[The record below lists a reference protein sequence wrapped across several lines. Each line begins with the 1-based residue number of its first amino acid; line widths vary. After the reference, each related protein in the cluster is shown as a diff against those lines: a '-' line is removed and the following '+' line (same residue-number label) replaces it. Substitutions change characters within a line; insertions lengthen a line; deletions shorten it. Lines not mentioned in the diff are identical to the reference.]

1 MERFDFVN
9 RANAEYIDRLYEQY
23 QRDPRSL
30 DATWQAYFSGFEYAG
45 GRNAPAPKQTHSAGT
60 AGGPGPTSRDGL
72 SGNASIGIFDLV
84 HSYRELGH
92 FIADLDPL
100 GHNRASH
107 PLLELGEFNLTP
119 SDLDRTVGSGSF
131 LGQTDGSLR
140 DLIDKLRETY
150 CRTLGV
156 QYMEIS
162 DKAQRDWLAQ
172 RMEPILNKPN
182 FSPEES
188 RAILFQLVAA
198 EEFERFLHTRFVG
211 QKRFSLE
218 GAESLIPMINV
229 IADDGA
235 ALGVEE
241 FCLGMA
247 HRGRL
252 NVLAHVLN
260 KPYEVIFSEFRG
272 TIVHQEQEGDGDVKY
287 HLGYANDRPT
297 PQGRSLHLGLSP
309 NPSHLELICPVA
321 TGIVRAK
328 QVARG
333 DQAQVRVVPL
343 LIHGDASFTGQG
355 IVFETLNLSELPG
368 FRAGGTVHVIVNN
381 QIGFTTPPGEAR
393 FTPYPT
399 DVAKMIQAPI
409 FHVNG
414 DDPEAV
420 VWASKLA
427 IAFRQQFKCDVM
439 IELMCYRR
447 HGHNEVDEPA
457 FTQPVMYKEI
467 GSHRTTR
474 ELYAERL
481 MREGKLTEK
490 QHEEMTKIARDRMES
505 AFKLAEEYRPRSRT
519 ATINNLWRGLTHVP
533 ADWSAKTNVKR
544 EVLNKVA
551 ESVNAL
557 PPDFT
562 IHPKLKKLYEARL
575 QAVKTGSGIDWG
587 TGEMLALGSLLL
599 EGTPVRFT
607 GQDVRRG
614 TFSHR
619 HAVLYDFNDGKP
631 HFPLNHLAKDQ
642 GRLTILNTML
652 SELAVVGFEYGYS
665 SGDPRNLVVW
675 EAQFGDFV
683 NGAQPIIDQF
693 MAAAESK
700 WGLFNGIV
708 LLLPHGFEGQGPEH
722 SNAYLERFLSLCAE
736 NNIQVCVPTTPGQY
750 FHMLRRQ
757 IHRKFRKPLVILSP
771 KSLLRF
777 EPSFSK
783 VEELTEGTTHN
794 VLDDPGA
801 PAERERVRR
810 LLLCSGKVYYSLAKA
825 REKENVRDV
834 AIVRVEQLYPF
845 PKKELAGIFAKYRN
859 ANDVSWVQEEPKN
872 RGAWGFM
879 ESRLREMLPEAAT
892 LEYCGRDE
900 AASPATGSYKM
911 HEIEETEVIAHALDL
926 KPAPAA
932 GQPAAAAAQ
941 PAGGS
946 NGNGEPAEPA
956 KSNGARE
963 AAATAPATAG
973 SQVPVSD

>member
-23 QRDPRSL
+23 LRDPRSL
-30 DATWQAYFSGFEYAG
+30 DTTWQAYFSGFEYAAG
-45 GRNAPAPKQTHSAGT
+45 KTLRVPAPVARAAT
-60 AGGPGPTSRDGL
+60 AGDP
-72 SGNASIGIFDLV
+72 SIGIFDLV

-107 PLLELGEFNLTP
+107 PLLELSEFNLTP
-119 SDLDRTVGSGSF
+119 ADLDRIVGGGSF
-131 LGQTDGSLR
+131 LGQTDGTLR
-140 DLIDKLRETY
+140 DLIDKLRDTY

-156 QYMEIS
+156 QYLEIS
-162 DKAQRDWLAQ
+162 DKAQRDWLSQ
-172 RMEPILNKPN
+172 RMEPILNKPDL
-182 FSPEES
+182 SPEES

-198 EEFERFLHTRFVG
+198 EEFEKFLHTRFVG

-218 GAESLIPMINV
+218 GAESLVPLINT
-229 IADDGA
+229 IADNGA
-235 ALGVEE
+235 ALNVEE
-241 FCLGMA
+241 FCLAMA

-272 TIVHQEQEGDGDVKY
+272 TILHQDMEGDGDVKY

-297 PQGRSLHLGLSP
+297 AKGHTLHLGLSP
-309 NPSHLELICPVA
+309 NPSHLELICPVV

-333 DQAQVRVVPL
+333 DQHQARVVPL

-368 FRAGGTVHVIVNN
+368 FRAGGTIHVIVNN
-381 QIGFTTPPGEAR
+381 QVGFTTSPTEGR

-420 VWASKLA
+420 VWAGKMA
-427 IAFRQQFKCDVM
+427 IEFRQQFKCDVM
-439 IELMCYRR
+439 IDLVCYRR

-457 FTQPVMYKEI
+457 FTQPVMYKQI
-467 GSHRTTR
+467 SAQKTTR

-490 QHEEMTKIARDRMES
+490 QHADMTRITHERMEQ
-505 AFKLAEEYRPRSRT
+505 AFKLAEEYRPRQRT
-519 ATINNLWRGLTHVP
+519 ATINNLWKGLTHVP
-533 ADWSAKTNVKR
+533 PDWSAQTNVSR
-544 EVLNKVA
+544 DVLIKVA
-551 ESVNAL
+551 ETVNAF

-562 IHPKLKKLYEARL
+562 VHPKLKKLYEARL
-575 QAVKTGSGIDWG
+575 QAVKTGVGIDWG
-587 TGEMLALGSLLL
+587 TGEMLALGSLLI

-619 HAVLYDFNDGKP
+619 HAVLFDYNDGKP
-631 HFPLNHLAKDQ
+631 HIPLNAFAADRA
-642 GRLTILNTML
+642 RLTILNTML
-652 SELAVVGFEYGYS
+652 SELAVLGFEYGYS
-665 SGDPRNLVVW
+665 SGDPRTLVIW

-693 MAAAESK
+693 LAAAESK
-700 WGLFNGIV
+700 WGLFNGLV

-722 SNAYLERFLSLCAE
+722 SNAYLERFLTLSAE

-757 IHRKFRKPLVILSP
+757 IHRKFRKPLIVLSP

-777 EPSFSK
+777 EPSFSRI
-783 VEELTEGTTHN
+783 EELTADAMQN
-794 VLDDPGA
+794 VLDDPSA
-801 PAERERVRR
+801 PEPQRVRR
-810 LLLCSGKVYYSLAKA
+810 LLLCSGKVYYSLAKV
-825 REKENVRDV
+825 REKENARDV
-834 AIVRVEQLYPF
+834 AIVRIEQLYPF
-845 PKKELAGIFAKYRN
+845 PKKELNSIFSKYRN
-859 ANDVSWVQEEPKN
+859 ALDVSWVQEEPKN

-879 ESRLREMLPEAAT
+879 EPRLREMLPEAAT
-892 LEYCGRDE
+892 LSYTGRDE

-911 HEIEETEVIAHALDL
+911 HEIEEAELIAHALDL
-926 KPAPAA
+926 KVPAGSNGNNGQPTPAPSSAR
-932 GQPAAAAAQ
+932 AAAAA
-941 PAGGS
+941 A
-946 NGNGEPAEPA
+946 PA
-956 KSNGARE
+956 KASA
-963 AAATAPATAG
+963 
-973 SQVPVSD
+973 QVPVSD